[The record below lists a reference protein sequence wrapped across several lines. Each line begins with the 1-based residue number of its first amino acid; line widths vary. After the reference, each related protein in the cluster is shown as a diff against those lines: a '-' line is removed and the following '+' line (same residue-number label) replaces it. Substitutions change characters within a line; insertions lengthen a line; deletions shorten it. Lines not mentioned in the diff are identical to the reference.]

1 MFYCFSF
8 SLFPLYHVVG
18 GTQHT
23 ATRHHRLPV
32 FTSNDKNTELEEQML
47 LIWVMPLTPHL
58 KIKSTLFTEEFFVEL
73 QLWLSYQSLTY
84 SR

>member
-8 SLFPLYHVVG
+8 SLFPLNHVVG

-23 ATRHHRLPV
+23 ATRHLRPPV

-47 LIWVMPLTPHL
+47 LIWVMPLTP
-58 KIKSTLFTEEFFVEL
+58 T
-73 QLWLSYQSLTY
+73 
-84 SR
+84 

>member
-8 SLFPLYHVVG
+8 SLFPLNQVVV

-23 ATRHHRLPV
+23 ATRHLRPPV

-47 LIWVMPLTPHL
+47 LIWVMPLTP
-58 KIKSTLFTEEFFVEL
+58 T
-73 QLWLSYQSLTY
+73 
-84 SR
+84 